1 MAEQEQHY
9 VFSIKIKNENNEVA
23 LIGGTAQCNGK
34 GHDTV
39 NWVYG
44 AYKTEDEFRK
54 CFESDDL
61 SDLSDEEIL
70 KRFKK
75 NRK

>member
-1 MAEQEQHY
+1 MSG
-9 VFSIKIKNENNEVA
+9 SILYFLSKLKMIKMKLHISVGRFKKMVKVKIQ
-23 LIGGTAQCNGK
+23 LIGSSDAF
-34 GHDTV
+34 
-39 NWVYG
+39 
-44 AYKTEDEFRK
+44 KTEDEFRK